1 RLYQRGL
8 LDNPEVSRQL
18 MLLQSHH
25 QAEVRQ
31 TAFYAALLA
40 QPELITALK
49 QQAHAQE
56 DAQLLRTLTDFD
68 DFRLL
73 RGTAFNNVEADKR
86 TSDHDALLTISI
98 GTQTESQNKNA
109 T

>member
-1 RLYQRGL
+1 MALDSRYPDTIQAGLIRLYQRGL

-18 MLLQSHH
+18 MLPTKPPSS
-25 QAEVRQ
+25 RSQ
-31 TAFYAALLA
+31 TNCLYAALLA

-73 RGTAFNNVEADKR
+73 RGTAFDNVEADKR
-86 TSDHDALLTISI
+86 TSLIMMRY
-98 GTQTESQNKNA
+98 
-109 T
+109 